1 MIQTISRWVCVARPR
16 HPGPDDLDQVLA
28 TLPDNFTVRTV
39 GAARFVLGPTGAHV
53 VAVDDG
59 SEDAPCPRPHA
70 SLVRDALADR
80 VTWVPFVHAMLVTER
95 TDLLPGDPVP
105 RLMPGAL
112 VDGPTTLDDPARRR
126 LVDTLA
132 DGVLDRVSTIPA
144 GGHPLSA

>member
-1 MIQTISRWVCVARPR
+1 MARPR

-28 TLPDNFTVRTV
+28 TLPDDFTVRTV

-59 SEDAPCPRPHA
+59 SEDAPATLAHIA

-95 TDLLPGDPVP
+95 TDPCSPATRVPPV
-105 RLMPGAL
+105 LMPGAL

-126 LVDTLA
+126 LVDALA

-144 GGHPLSA
+144 GSHPLSA